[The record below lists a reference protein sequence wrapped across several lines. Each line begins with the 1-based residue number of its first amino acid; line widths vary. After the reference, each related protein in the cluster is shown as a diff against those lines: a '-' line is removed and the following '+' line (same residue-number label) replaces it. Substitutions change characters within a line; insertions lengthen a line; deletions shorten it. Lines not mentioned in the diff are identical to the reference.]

1 MDLEK
6 LFSIMSR
13 VLIIVV
19 ALFILTALAYI
30 YGLSPYGIAL
40 FAPLLILGMVFY
52 ILYSYRKE
60 TSFLKSLRPISLP
73 EERGSIL
80 TLARMVERASKGYEL
95 SRKQVNLL
103 ISSLKGE
110 DITIEGEGNDYLE
123 NLEKV
128 MT

>member
-6 LFSIMSR
+6 LFSILSR
-13 VLIIVV
+13 VLIVVV
-19 ALFILTALAYI
+19 ALFILTALAYK
-30 YGLSPYGIAL
+30 LSPYGITL
-40 FAPLLILGMVFY
+40 FAPLLILGVVFY
-52 ILYSYRKE
+52 VLYSYRKE
-60 TSFLKSLRPISLP
+60 TSFLKNLRPIPSI
-73 EERGSIL
+73 EGRGSIL

-110 DITIEGEGNDYLE
+110 DITIEGEGDDYLM
-123 NLEKV
+123 NLEMV